1 MSDRLQHKIPVFDSM
16 RHTKQAVKT
25 PSSTAIVI
33 IANFIAIHLWLEDP
47 GASMRAESWT
57 VLSFTLVVMYTFFRK
72 ESPRSHVSP
81 FLIVPAERDETQLPR
96 ELLVIGWNMRSRT
109 SILKVC
115 VRFSREN
122 ETFRNE
128 RRETYWNATFP
139 NVMVTTCSMVH
150 GIENMPLPMLLK
162 RLSMSQRMEGHD
174 NRPC

>member
-1 MSDRLQHKIPVFDSM
+1 MSDRLQHQIPVFNSSVTHHTVGQDSILHSD
-16 RHTKQAVKT
+16 RD
-25 PSSTAIVI
+25 
-33 IANFIAIHLWLEDP
+33 NNDFIATHLWLQDP

-96 ELLVIGWNMRSRT
+96 ESLVIGWNMRSRT
-109 SILKVC
+109 SILKVF
-115 VRFSREN
+115 VRSSREN

-162 RLSMSQRMEGHD
+162 RLSMFSEEGWS
-174 NRPC
+174 